1 MRKKILIALGI
12 PLALGLLLV
21 LGLYLWA
28 RSYGSTPAIGSGA
41 TVAVDVPAGAGPR
54 RVAALLAEKK
64 IIDDPDHFYY
74 YLRFF
79 RREAGNLKSGE
90 LAFRDNMTPDE
101 AIQVLLDGTPIT
113 HRVTVPE
120 GLRLDEVAK
129 VFADADL
136 ADAQAFE
143 RRARDREFCA
153 SLGVPAPSLEG
164 FLLPQTYA
172 FRKHTPVDE
181 ILKTMVAEYRKV
193 FSPKYAERAR
203 ELSLSELEV
212 VTLASIVEK
221 ETGDARERP
230 RIAGVFH
237 NRLKKGWKLQTDPSV
252 IYAKILATGKIDTTI
267 YRTDLE
273 RDHPYNTY
281 RYPGLPPGPI
291 CNPGAAAIE
300 ATLWP
305 EETEFM
311 FFVSKN
317 NGTHEF
323 CKDLGCHN
331 RAVNLY
337 QRRGQP

>member
-1 MRKKILIALGI
+1 MKKKVLIALGT
-12 PLALGLLLV
+12 LALLLV
-21 LGLYLWA
+21 LVALGLYLWA
-28 RSYGSTPAIGSGA
+28 KNYASTPALGSGA
-41 TVAVDVPAGAGPR
+41 TVAVDIPAGSGPR

-64 IIDDPDHFYY
+64 VIDDPDSFYY

-101 AIQVLLDGTPIT
+101 VIQVLLDGTPIT
-113 HRVTVPE
+113 HRITVPE

-129 VFADADL
+129 VFADAEL

-143 RRARDREFCA
+143 QHARDKEFCA

-164 FLLPQTYA
+164 FLLPETYA

-181 ILKTMVAEYRKV
+181 ILKTMLAENRKV
-193 FSPKYAERAR
+193 FTPEVRQRAK
-203 ELSLSELEV
+203 EMGLSELEV
-212 VTLASIVEK
+212 LTLASIVEK

-230 RIAGVFH
+230 LIAAVFH
-237 NRLKKGWKLQTDPSV
+237 NRLKQGWKLQTDPSV
-252 IYAKILATGKIDTTI
+252 IYAKILATGKVETTI
-267 YRTDLE
+267 YRSDLE

-291 CNPGAAAIE
+291 CNPGAAAIR
-300 ATLWP
+300 AVLWP
-305 EETEFM
+305 DQTEYM

-323 CKDLGCHN
+323 CKDLACHN

-337 QRRGQP
+337 QRKGQP